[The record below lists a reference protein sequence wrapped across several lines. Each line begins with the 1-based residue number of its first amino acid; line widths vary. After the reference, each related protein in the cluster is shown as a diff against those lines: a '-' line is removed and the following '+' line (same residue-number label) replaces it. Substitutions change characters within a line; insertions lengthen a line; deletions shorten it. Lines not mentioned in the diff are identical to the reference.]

1 MSKSSTNLKWF
12 GGALK
17 RCFLKHLYSFLFM
30 SECHPGVCTPPC
42 SQHPTSTSCSMVHS
56 KTEHCVVL
64 CSIVLWEP
72 LSSPIE
78 KQNMEAPQLI
88 STALEQTN
96 ERYSISD
103 ILKEDF
109 SPASPSFF
117 PLRLDKEE
125 NVWIKIAFISHSK
138 SSLFP
143 VNVENSFLRIGRCLR
158 PASPLPRGL
167 APGRLCLFSP
177 FHAGWLL
184 LLLPAALP
192 SSRTAPIFCWT
203 DPARSVGQPGTALL
217 WCHRCDATASV
228 TRDRGGVLPSGAG
241 QAHIGTQPGPPECG
255 CRRRCRSGTRS
266 SAGAVAVAG
275 PCAARSARGRASVRR
290 PGGYIVSRWV
300 SSPNEQKILNSTAF
314 LTKTSIWNPSP
325 ACEFSFP
332 IAVGHV

>member
-12 GGALK
+12 WGALK

-109 SPASPSFF
+109 SPAPPSFF

-167 APGRLCLFSP
+167 APGRFCLFSP
-177 FHAGWLL
+177 FHAGWL

-203 DPARSVGQPGTALL
+203 DPARSVGSRALRCSDVTGVTPRRAWRVIEAGCSLRGQGRHISARSPG
-217 WCHRCDATASV
+217 R
-228 TRDRGGVLPSGAG
+228 PN
-241 QAHIGTQPGPPECG
+241 
-255 CRRRCRSGTRS
+255 
-266 SAGAVAVAG
+266 AGAAVGAVAG
-275 PCAARSARGRASVRR
+275 PGAR
-290 PGGYIVSRWV
+290 PGRWRWRDPTLPGV
-300 SSPNEQKILNSTAF
+300 LGAERRSGAL
-314 LTKTSIWNPSP
+314 
-325 ACEFSFP
+325 
-332 IAVGHV
+332 VGI